1 MQYIKPEMEVEEVN
15 MCEIIGTSSLE
26 GDYSGNPGVIEP
38 IWPE

>member
-1 MQYIKPEMEVEEVN
+1 MQYIKPEMEVVEVD
-15 MCEIIGTSSLE
+15 MYEIITTSSLE